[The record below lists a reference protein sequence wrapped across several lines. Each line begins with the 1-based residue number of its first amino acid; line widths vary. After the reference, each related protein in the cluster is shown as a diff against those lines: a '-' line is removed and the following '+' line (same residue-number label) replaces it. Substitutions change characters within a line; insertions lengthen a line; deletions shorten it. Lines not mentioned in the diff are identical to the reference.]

1 MRHSLGMSSVGANRP
16 QSVRGGV
23 VWDPEAGKPWRGRSD
38 CDVLPRGECPAG
50 ARHAPKDITLA
61 QDETFTGGLCLV
73 GMKPVSNYIV
83 L

>member
-1 MRHSLGMSSVGANRP
+1 VEEAIVTYCREE
-16 QSVRGGV
+16 SVRLAHAM
-23 VWDPEAGKPWRGRSD
+23 PPKTSRWRR
-38 CDVLPRGECPAG
+38 AG